1 MSRPF
6 AFSFQRVIV
15 HGAVR
20 VPGDKSISHRAL
32 LLAGLARGK
41 SSCTGLLTGDDVRRT
56 AALLRA
62 LGATVTPLRPGAITN
77 VRGARF
83 RSPRATIDCGN
94 SGTTARLGLG
104 MIAGLPVRARLTGD
118 ASLRRRPMR
127 RVVEP
132 LRSMGARFPDGTEHL
147 PVTVQGGRL
156 HGIAY
161 DSPVA
166 SAQIKSAILF
176 AALAGRVPVTVREP
190 WPSRDHTERL
200 FVHLGLDL
208 RVTNGAVSYRP
219 SAAAVSA
226 FELAIPGDFSSAAF
240 LIGAGVLAEGGELL
254 IEGVGVN
261 PTRTGF
267 LVALER
273 MGAHVERVNLGAL
286 GGEPVADLL
295 VRPAALTGTEVTAA
309 EVPALIDEIPLL
321 AVLASRAR
329 GETVF
334 REVGELRHKESD
346 RLELVAANLRNVGV
360 AAAARGNDLFVQGSE
375 RPPRGRV
382 DTARDHR
389 LVMAFAVLG
398 TVPGAAVRLSER
410 RSVAISYPDFFR
422 TLQAIGRGARH
433 RD

>member
-1 MSRPF
+1 MR
-6 AFSFQRVIV
+6 I
-15 HGAVR
+15 HGTAR

-32 LLAGLARGK
+32 LIAALARGT
-41 SSCTGLLTGDDVRRT
+41 SACTGLLTGADVRHT
-56 AALLRA
+56 AGMLRGLGVAVAPLRA
-62 LGATVTPLRPGAITN
+62 GAVVT

-83 RSPRATIDCGN
+83 KSARATLDCGN

-104 MIAGLPVRARLTGD
+104 AIAGHSIRARLTGD

-127 RVVEP
+127 RVVDP
-132 LRSMGARFPDGTEHL
+132 LRMMGATFQDGAEHL
-147 PVTVQGGRL
+147 PLTVQGGRL
-156 HGIAY
+156 RGIAY
-161 DSPVA
+161 ESPVA
-166 SAQIKSAILF
+166 SAQVKSAILF
-176 AALAGRVPVTVREP
+176 AALAARVPVTVAEP
-190 WPSRDHTERL
+190 YPSRDHTERL

-208 RVTNGAVSYRP
+208 RVAHGVVSYHP
-219 SAAAVSA
+219 SSAAVPG
-226 FELAIPGDFSSAAF
+226 FDLTVPGDFSSAAF
-240 LIGAGVLAEGGELL
+240 LVGAGLLAEGGELL
-254 IEGVGVN
+254 IEAVGVN

-273 MGAHVERVNLGAL
+273 MGAHVERLNLGAE

-295 VRPAALTGTEVTAA
+295 VRPAALTGTEVPAA

-321 AVLASRAR
+321 AVLASRAH

-334 REVGELRHKESD
+334 RDVGELRLKESD

-360 AAAARGNDLFVQGSE
+360 AAEARGNDLFVRGTD
-375 RPPRGRV
+375 RPPRGPV
-382 DTARDHR
+382 ETARDHR

-398 TVPGAAVRLSER
+398 TLPGAAVRLSER
-410 RSVAISYPDFFR
+410 RSVAISYPGFFQ

>member
-1 MSRPF
+1 M
-6 AFSFQRVIV
+6 IV
-15 HGAVR
+15 RGTVR

-32 LLAGLARGK
+32 LIAALARGT
-41 SSCTGLLTGDDVRRT
+41 SAHTGLLTGEDVRHT
-56 AALLRA
+56 AGLLRR
-62 LGATVTPLRPGAITN
+62 LGATVSPLRSGAVVT

-83 RSPRATIDCGN
+83 RSPRCALDCGN
-94 SGTTARLGLG
+94 SGTTARLALG
-104 MIAGLPVRARLTGD
+104 VIAGHPIHARLTGD

-127 RVVEP
+127 RVVDP
-132 LRSMGARFPDGTEHL
+132 LRSMGATFPDGAEHL
-147 PVTVQGGRL
+147 PLTVRGARL

-166 SAQIKSAILF
+166 SAQVKSAILF
-176 AALAGRVPVTVREP
+176 AALASRVPVTVREP
-190 WPSRDHTERL
+190 RTSRDHTERL
-200 FVHLGLDL
+200 FLHLGLNL
-208 RVTNGAVSYRP
+208 RAENGIVRYQPSAGAVP
-219 SAAAVSA
+219 A
-226 FELAIPGDFSSAAF
+226 FELGIPGDFSSAAF
-240 LIGAGVLAEGGELL
+240 LIGAAVLAEGGELL

-273 MGAHVERVNLGAL
+273 MGAQVERLNLGAL

-295 VRPAALTGTEVTAA
+295 VRPALLRGTEVVAA
-309 EVPALIDEIPLL
+309 EIPALIDEIPLL

-334 REVGELRHKESD
+334 RDVGELRLKESD

-360 AAAARGNDLFVQGSE
+360 AAEARGNDLFVLGTDE
-375 RPPRGRV
+375 PPRGPV
-382 DTARDHR
+382 ETARDHR

-398 TVPGAAVRLSER
+398 TIPGAAVRLSER
-410 RSVAISYPDFFR
+410 RSVSISYPGFFR
-422 TLQAIGRGARH
+422 TLRAIGRGTRH

>member
-1 MSRPF
+1 M
-6 AFSFQRVIV
+6 RVS
-15 HGAVR
+15 GTVR

-32 LLAGLARGK
+32 LLAALARGT
-41 SSCTGLLTGDDVRRT
+41 SACTGLLTGEDVRHT
-56 AALLRA
+56 AGMLRA
-62 LGATVTPLRPGAITN
+62 LGVTVAPLRSGSVVT

-104 MIAGLPVRARLTGD
+104 VIAGHPIRARLTGD

-127 RVVEP
+127 RVVDP
-132 LRSMGARFPDGTEHL
+132 LRSMGATIQDSADHL

-156 HGIAY
+156 RGISY

-166 SAQIKSAILF
+166 SAQVKSAILF
-176 AALAGRVPVTVREP
+176 AALASRVAVTVREP
-190 WPSRDHTERL
+190 WTSRDHTERL

-208 RVTNGAVSYRP
+208 RVAGGGISYRP
-219 SAAAVSA
+219 SAGAVPA

-273 MGAHVERVNLGAL
+273 MGAHVERLNLGAD
-286 GGEPVADLL
+286 GAEPVADLL
-295 VRPAALTGTEVTAA
+295 VRPAALMGTEVPAA

-334 REVGELRHKESD
+334 RDVGELRLKESD
-346 RLELVAANLRNVGV
+346 RLELVAANLRSVGV
-360 AAAARGNDLFVQGSE
+360 AAEARGNDLFVIGTD

-382 DTARDHR
+382 ETARDHR

-410 RSVAISYPDFFR
+410 RSVAISYPGFFR
-422 TLQAIGRGARH
+422 TLRTISRGPRH

>member
-1 MSRPF
+1 M
-6 AFSFQRVIV
+6 IV
-15 HGAVR
+15 HGVVR

-32 LLAGLARGK
+32 LLAALARGT
-41 SSCTGLLTGDDVRRT
+41 SACTGLLTGEDVRHT
-56 AALLRA
+56 AGMLRG
-62 LGATVTPLRPGAITN
+62 LGATVAPLRSGSVVA

-104 MIAGLPVRARLTGD
+104 VIAGHPIRARLTGD

-127 RVVEP
+127 RVVDP
-132 LRSMGARFPDGTEHL
+132 LRSMGATFQDGADHL

-156 HGIAY
+156 RGISY

-166 SAQIKSAILF
+166 SAQVKSAILF
-176 AALAGRVPVTVREP
+176 AALASRVAVTVREP
-190 WPSRDHTERL
+190 WTSRDHTERL

-208 RVTNGAVSYRP
+208 RVAGGIISYRP
-219 SAAAVSA
+219 SAGAVPP

-240 LIGAGVLAEGGELL
+240 LIGAGILAEGGELL

-273 MGAHVERVNLGAL
+273 MGARVERLNLGAA
-286 GGEPVADLL
+286 GAEPVADLL
-295 VRPAALTGTEVTAA
+295 VRPAALTGTEVSAA

-334 REVGELRHKESD
+334 RDVGELRLKESD
-346 RLELVAANLRNVGV
+346 RLELVAANLRSVGV
-360 AAAARGNDLFVQGSE
+360 AAEARGNDLFVIGTD

-382 DTARDHR
+382 ETARDHR
-389 LVMAFAVLG
+389 LLMAFAVLG

-410 RSVAISYPDFFR
+410 RSVAISYPGFFR
-422 TLQAIGRGARH
+422 TLRTIGRGPRH
-433 RD
+433 CD

>member
-1 MSRPF
+1 M
-6 AFSFQRVIV
+6 IV

-32 LLAGLARGK
+32 LAAGLARGT
-41 SSCTGLLTGDDVRRT
+41 SRCIGLLTGDDVRRT

-62 LGATVTPLRPGAITN
+62 LGATVAPLRSGTVTT
-77 VRGARF
+77 VRGARI
-83 RSPRATIDCGN
+83 RSPRVTIDCGN

-104 MIAGLPVRARLTGD
+104 VIAGHSVRARLSGD

-127 RVVEP
+127 RVIDP
-132 LRSMGARFPDGTEHL
+132 LRSMGARFSNGTDHL
-147 PVTVQGGRL
+147 PLTVQGGRL

-161 DSPVA
+161 ESPVA
-166 SAQIKSAILF
+166 SAQVKSAILF
-176 AALAGRVPVTVREP
+176 AGLAARVPVTVREP
-190 WPSRDHTERL
+190 RPSRDHTERL

-208 RVTNGAVSYRP
+208 RVAHGTVSYRP
-219 SAAAVSA
+219 SAEPLSP
-226 FELAIPGDFSSAAF
+226 FEITIPGDFSSAAF
-240 LIGAGVLAEGGELL
+240 LVGAGVLAEGGELL

-261 PTRTGF
+261 PTRTGL
-267 LVALER
+267 LVALQR

-286 GGEPVADLL
+286 GGEPVADLV
-295 VRPAALTGTEVTAA
+295 VRPASLTGTEVMAA

-334 REVGELRHKESD
+334 RDVGELRLKESD

-360 AAAARGNDLFVQGSE
+360 GAEVRGNDLFVEGTE

-382 DTARDHR
+382 ETARDHR

-398 TVPGAAVRLSER
+398 TVPDAAIRLSER

>member
-1 MSRPF
+1 
-6 AFSFQRVIV
+6 VIV
-15 HGAVR
+15 HGVVR

-32 LLAGLARGK
+32 LLASLARGT
-41 SSCTGLLTGDDVRRT
+41 SACTGLLTGEDVRHT
-56 AALLRA
+56 AGILRSLGVSVAPLRA
-62 LGATVTPLRPGAITN
+62 GAVVT

-83 RSPRATIDCGN
+83 KSPRATLDCGN

-104 MIAGLPVRARLTGD
+104 AIAGHPIRARLTGD

-127 RVVEP
+127 RIVDP
-132 LRSMGARFPDGTEHL
+132 LRSMGARFQDGAEHL

-156 HGIAY
+156 QGIAY
-161 DSPVA
+161 ESPVA
-166 SAQIKSAILF
+166 SAQVKSAILF
-176 AALAGRVPVTVREP
+176 AALASRVPVTVAEP
-190 WPSRDHTERL
+190 YPSRDHTERL

-208 RVTNGAVSYRP
+208 RVANGVISYQPSPAVP
-219 SAAAVSA
+219 A
-226 FELAIPGDFSSAAF
+226 FDLTVPGDFSSAAF
-240 LIGAGVLAEGGELL
+240 LIGAGILAQGGELL

-273 MGAHVERVNLGAL
+273 MGAHVERLNLGAE

-295 VRPAALTGTEVTAA
+295 VRPAALTATEVPAA
-309 EVPALIDEIPLL
+309 EVPGLIDEIPLL

-334 REVGELRHKESD
+334 RHVGELRLKESD

-360 AAAARGNDLFVQGSE
+360 AAEVRGNDLFVVGTD
-375 RPPRGRV
+375 RPPHGPV
-382 DTARDHR
+382 ETARDHR

-398 TVPGAAVRLSER
+398 TLPGAAVRLSER
-410 RSVAISYPDFFR
+410 RSVAISYPGFFR

>member
-1 MSRPF
+1 M
-6 AFSFQRVIV
+6 RVQ
-15 HGAVR
+15 GSVR

-32 LLAGLARGK
+32 LVAALARDT
-41 SSCTGLLTGDDVRRT
+41 SACTGLLTGDDVRRT
-56 AALLRA
+56 AGLVRA
-62 LGATVTPLRPGAITN
+62 LGAAVSPLRAGSVVT

-83 RSPRATIDCGN
+83 RSPGGTLDCGN

-104 MIAGLPVRARLTGD
+104 LIAGHPIRARLSGD

-127 RVVEP
+127 RVVDP
-132 LRSMGARFPDGTEHL
+132 LRSMGATFPDGAEHL
-147 PVTVQGGRL
+147 PVTVHGGRL
-156 HGIAY
+156 RGIAY
-161 DSPVA
+161 ESPVA
-166 SAQIKSAILF
+166 SAQVKSAILF
-176 AALAGRVPVTVREP
+176 AALASRVPVTVAEP

-200 FVHLGLDL
+200 FVHLGLDV
-208 RVTNGAVSYRP
+208 RVAHGVIRYQPA
-219 SAAAVSA
+219 SAAVPA
-226 FELAIPGDFSSAAF
+226 FDLTIPGDFSSAAF
-240 LIGAGVLAEGGELL
+240 LIGAAVLAEGGELL

-273 MGAHVERVNLGAL
+273 MGAHVERMNLGAE

-295 VRPAALTGTEVTAA
+295 VRPAALTATEVVAA

-334 REVGELRHKESD
+334 RDVGELRLKESD

-360 AAAARGNDLFVQGSE
+360 AAEARGNDLFVRGTD
-375 RPPRGRV
+375 RPPRGAV
-382 DTARDHR
+382 ETARDHR

-398 TVPGAAVRLSER
+398 TLPGAAVRLSER
-410 RSVAISYPDFFR
+410 RSVAISYPGFFR
-422 TLQAIGRGARH
+422 TLQAIGRGSRH
-433 RD
+433 RN

>member
-1 MSRPF
+1 MR
-6 AFSFQRVIV
+6 V
-15 HGAVR
+15 HGSVR

-32 LLAGLARGK
+32 FVAALARGT
-41 SSCTGLLTGDDVRRT
+41 SACTGLLTGEDVRHT
-56 AALLRA
+56 AGMLRA
-62 LGATVTPLRPGAITN
+62 LGASVTPLRPGAVVT
-77 VRGARF
+77 VRGARL
-83 RSPRATIDCGN
+83 RSPRATLDCGN

-104 MIAGLPVRARLTGD
+104 VIAGHPVRARLSGD

-127 RVVEP
+127 RVIDP
-132 LRSMGARFPDGTEHL
+132 LRAMGARFANGAEHL
-147 PVTVQGGRL
+147 PLTVHGGRL

-166 SAQIKSAILF
+166 SAQVKSAILL
-176 AALAGRVPVTVREP
+176 AALASRVPAIVREP

-208 RVTNGAVSYRP
+208 RVANGAVSYQP
-219 SAAAVSA
+219 SAAAVSP

-240 LIGAGVLAEGGELL
+240 LIGAAVLAEGGELL

-273 MGAHVERVNLGAL
+273 MGAHVERLNLGAV

-295 VRPAALTGTEVTAA
+295 VRPATLRGTEVRAA
-309 EVPALIDEIPLL
+309 EIPTLIDEVPLL

-329 GETVF
+329 GESVF
-334 REVGELRHKESD
+334 RNLSELRVKESD

-360 AAAARGNDLFVQGSE
+360 AAEARGNDLFVSGADQ
-375 RPPRGRV
+375 PPRGAV
-382 DTARDHR
+382 ETARDHR

-410 RSVAISYPDFFR
+410 RSVAISFPGFFR
-422 TLQAIGRGARH
+422 TLRAIGRGARH

>member
-1 MSRPF
+1 M
-6 AFSFQRVIV
+6 IV
-15 HGAVR
+15 HGTVR

-32 LLAGLARGK
+32 LLAALARGT
-41 SSCTGLLTGDDVRRT
+41 SACTGLLTGDDVRHT
-56 AALLRA
+56 AALLRS
-62 LGATVTPLRPGAITN
+62 LGVGVAPLRARAVVT

-83 RSPRATIDCGN
+83 KSPRGTLDCGN

-104 MIAGLPVRARLTGD
+104 AIAGHPIRARLTGD

-127 RVVEP
+127 RVVDP
-132 LRSMGARFPDGTEHL
+132 LRTMGARFQDGAEHL
-147 PVTVQGGRL
+147 PVTIQGGRL
-156 HGIAY
+156 QGIAY
-161 DSPVA
+161 ESPVA
-166 SAQIKSAILF
+166 SAQVKSAILF
-176 AALAGRVPVTVREP
+176 AALASRVPVTVAEP
-190 WPSRDHTERL
+190 YPSRDHTERL

-208 RVTNGAVSYRP
+208 RVTNGAVSYQP
-219 SAAAVSA
+219 SAAAVPP

-240 LIGAGVLAEGGELL
+240 LIGAALLAESGELL

-267 LVALER
+267 LVALQR
-273 MGAHVERVNLGAL
+273 MGGHVERLNLGAA

-295 VRPAALTGTEVTAA
+295 VRPAELTGTEVPAA
-309 EVPALIDEIPLL
+309 EVPTLIDEIPLL
-321 AVLASRAR
+321 AVLASRAQ

-334 REVGELRHKESD
+334 RDVSELRVKESD
-346 RLELVAANLRNVGV
+346 RLELIATNLRRLGV
-360 AAAARGNDLFVQGSE
+360 AAEARGNDLFVFGTD
-375 RPPRGRV
+375 RPPRGAV
-382 DTARDHR
+382 ETARDHR

-410 RSVAISYPDFFR
+410 RSVAISYPGFFR